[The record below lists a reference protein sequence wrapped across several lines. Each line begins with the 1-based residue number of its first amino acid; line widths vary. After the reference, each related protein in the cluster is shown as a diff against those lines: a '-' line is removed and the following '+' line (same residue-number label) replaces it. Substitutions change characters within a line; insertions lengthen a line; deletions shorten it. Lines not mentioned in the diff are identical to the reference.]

1 MKMENVTEMD
11 VVDVVE
17 EQLVNV
23 RQKVATLSYTVE
35 KLKRDLVNVE
45 FELSGIAIYLND
57 MKDIRNEKRRKQ
69 LEREL

>member
-1 MKMENVTEMD
+1 MKNDIEMD
-11 VVDVVE
+11 VVSVVE
-17 EQLVNV
+17 KKLVNV

-35 KLKRDLVNVE
+35 KVKRDLVNVE

>member
-1 MKMENVTEMD
+1 MKMENVTEID

>member
-1 MKMENVTEMD
+1 MTNVTEMD

-35 KLKRDLVNVE
+35 KVKRDLVNVE

>member
-1 MKMENVTEMD
+1 MD
-11 VVDVVE
+11 VVSVVE
-17 EQLVNV
+17 KKLVNV

-35 KLKRDLVNVE
+35 KLIRDLVNVE

-57 MKDIRNEKRRKQ
+57 IKDIHNEKRRKQ